1 MTFGLE
7 ELLAIALVILALLVV
22 IYLVLALVK
31 LLGIVLEDSVK
42 LKMLVKFVYMLLMVM
57 VNLL

>member
-1 MTFGLE
+1 MAF
-7 ELLAIALVILALLVV
+7 
-22 IYLVLALVK
+22 VK

-57 VNLL
+57 ELVNLL

>member
-7 ELLAIALVILALLVV
+7 ELLVIALVILALLIV